1 MLCCEGSP
9 TNPVWKTVVG
19 VVGTVRAGGPAQN
32 LEPEFYLPIDQAPV
46 AAWNW
51 TRNTVTLAVRGTTAD
66 PALLVPSVRS
76 AVRALDP
83 SIPVYRLN
91 VMRDDLR
98 ASVAVERFDTSL
110 LTMLGALGLLLSAI
124 GIYGVIAYFVTL
136 RTHEIG
142 VRMALGATSRQ
153 VVSMLAWQG
162 LRPIIGGLAVGT
174 LVSAWASSL
183 LSGTLHGV
191 RARATRWRSS
201 PSLAY

>member
-1 MLCCEGSP
+1 M
-9 TNPVWKTVVG
+9 
-19 VVGTVRAGGPAQN
+19 
-32 LEPEFYLPIDQAPV
+32 
-46 AAWNW
+46 
-51 TRNTVTLAVRGTTAD
+51 
-66 PALLVPSVRS
+66 
-76 AVRALDP
+76 
-83 SIPVYRLN
+83 PVYRLN
-91 VMRDDLR
+91 AMRDDLR

-142 VRMALGATSRQ
+142 VRMALGATSSQ

-183 LSGTLHGV
+183 LSSTLHGV
-191 RARATRWRSS
+191 SPRDPVAFVAVIGVLGLTGVVATMVPAFRAVRID
-201 PSLAY
+201 PSRTLPGGMR